1 MDSAEVRLR
10 TGRRWALDV
19 TDEVAAFTAD
29 KGDGLCHLFLPHATA
44 GLALIE
50 LGSGTEDDLLEAVEE
65 MLPRDRR
72 YRHAHGSPGHG
83 RDHVLPA
90 FVSPSLVLA
99 VESGH
104 LVLGTWQRVVLI
116 DPNLDNPDRRLLL
129 HFLPAG

>member
-1 MDSAEVRLR
+1 MESAEIRLR

-19 TDEVAAFTAD
+19 TGEVAAFAAG

-44 GLALIE
+44 GLALME
-50 LGSGTEDDLLEAVEE
+50 LGSGSEEDLLDAVEA

-83 RDHVLPA
+83 RDHLLPA

-99 VESGH
+99 VESGEV
-104 LVLGTWQRVVLI
+104 VLGTWQRVVVI
-116 DPNLDNPDRRLLL
+116 DPNVDNPDRRLLL
-129 HFLPAG
+129 RFLPAG